1 MQDHMDMVDGKE
13 PMTVTE
19 NVPSLTVNVP
29 TAAKMLGISRG
40 YAFELARRG
49 DLPGAIR
56 IGGRIV
62 VSRVKLERAING
74 DYEDTAG
81 Q

>member
-1 MQDHMDMVDGKE
+1 M
-13 PMTVTE
+13 TE

-49 DLPGAIR
+49 DLPGAIKV
-56 IGGRIV
+56 GGRIV
-62 VSRVKLERAING
+62 VSRQKLERTING
-74 DYEDTAG
+74 EEADR
-81 Q
+81 

>member
-1 MQDHMDMVDGKE
+1 MQDHTDMADGEE

-29 TAAKMLGISRG
+29 TAARMLGISRG

-49 DLPGAIR
+49 DLPGAIKL
-56 IGGRIV
+56 GGRIV
-62 VSRVKLERAING
+62 VSRLKLERAING
-74 DYEDTAG
+74 AHEDAAG